1 MEDGKFAS
9 YAEKMVPRLIT
20 SDSNNVA
27 EVLVYSRPVPYPKDW
42 EGWMVTNIYEKAT
55 TEDSDGHNDVTDQSN
70 VSGQSLADDTSG
82 NAVVDLKT
90 EEEINKLS
98 SKASVIAY
106 GESIGMTG
114 LSDSSALA
122 DLKTAVINYQ
132 QEHYAD

>member
-1 MEDGKFAS
+1 
-9 YAEKMVPRLIT
+9 
-20 SDSNNVA
+20 
-27 EVLVYSRPVPYPKDW
+27 
-42 EGWMVTNIYEKAT
+42 MVTNIYEKAAS
-55 TEDSDGHNDVTDQSN
+55 EDSNGRSDVTDQSN
-70 VSGQSLADDTSG
+70 VSEQSLADDASG
-82 NAVVDLKT
+82 GAVVDLKT

-122 DLKTAVINYQ
+122 DLKTTVINYQ